1 MASFGPPSYQDP
13 DEAREWALDRA
24 HDPEWRPPVEDD
36 GQQVWGM
43 RCANGAFCQPERYL
57 RRITAAED
65 AAWLDARSSC
75 GPHAVV
81 PVPADPM
88 VVVGLE
94 LPEGE
99 S

>member
-1 MASFGPPSYQDP
+1 MAYFGPPSYQDP

-24 HDPEWRPPVEDD
+24 NDPEWRPPVEDD
-36 GQQVWGM
+36 GQQVAKPCV
-43 RCANGAFCQPERYL
+43 RCVERL
-57 RRITAAED
+57 GRA
-65 AAWLDARSSC
+65 
-75 GPHAVV
+75 PV

-88 VVVGLE
+88 PVYGLE